1 MSERLVDPERQ
12 SPEYQHDV
20 LAGDGMEHDD
30 AGARAN
36 DVRDL
41 LAGPESRLKEALRV
55 VRICLEFIR
64 GFRKLHF
71 TGPCVTVFGSARFEP
86 GHEYYEMARAV
97 GGALVRQGFTV
108 MTGGGPGVMEGANR
122 GAREAEGR
130 SLGINIV
137 LPHEQ
142 DANPYVDKVV
152 TFKYFFVRKVMLVK
166 YSYAFIALPGGFG
179 TMDEIFET
187 ATLIQ
192 TGKIERFPLVLMG
205 TKYWGPLIDFVRET
219 MLEEGTI
226 GAEDIQNVLITD
238 DPEEA
243 ALKVREY
250 GMKHLGL
257 KEKGPRRPLGW
268 LFEKR

>member
-1 MSERLVDPERQ
+1 MSERLVDPEKQ
-12 SPEYQHDV
+12 SPEYRHDV
-20 LAGDGMEHDD
+20 LAGDGMEHANGSRD
-30 AGARAN
+30 A

-41 LAGPESRLKEALRV
+41 LAGPQSRVQEALRV
-55 VRICLEFIR
+55 VRISLEFIR

-71 TGPCVTVFGSARFEP
+71 TGPCVTVFGSARFQP

-97 GGALVRQGFTV
+97 GASLVKQGFTV

-122 GAREAEGR
+122 GAQEADGR

-142 DANPYVDKVV
+142 SANPYVDKVV

-192 TGKIERFPLVLMG
+192 TGKISRFPLVLMG
-205 TKYWGPLIDFVRET
+205 REYWAPLIDFVRET

-238 DPEEA
+238 DPDEA

-257 KEKGPRRPLGW
+257 KEKPPKKPLGW
-268 LFEKR
+268 LLEER